1 MGNTNSTCIKYDLR
15 VIFYGNIPQRI
26 ITNIEQNR
34 AQIQE
39 QIEDG
44 YFFWKNINGICI

>member
-34 AQIQE
+34 EISR
-39 QIEDG
+39 ID
-44 YFFWKNINGICI
+44 ND